1 VTAEPGRDSRTLL
14 RSEQRTGPVRVMIVD
29 DHAVVRRGVRAYLEM
44 LDEIQVVAEAA
55 DGQDALG
62 LLRMMA
68 AHRDL
73 PDVVLLDLVMPKM
86 DGLSAT
92 ARITGQYPGVRV
104 VVLTSFGGMERVHA
118 ALTNGAAGY
127 LLKSAGPT
135 EVAAAIQA
143 AARDEVFLDPAVA
156 RRLTREM
163 VSPPNGLASLTERE
177 RDVLILVG
185 HGRSNREIADQL
197 VISERTARTHV
208 SNVLRK
214 LQLSSRTQ
222 AALVAVREG
231 LVPPQ
236 G

>member
-1 VTAEPGRDSRTLL
+1 MSIDSERRT
-14 RSEQRTGPVRVMIVD
+14 RPVRVMVVD
-29 DHAVVRRGVRAYLEM
+29 DHAVVRSGIRAYLEM
-44 LDEIQVVAEAA
+44 LDDVRVVAEAA
-55 DGQDALG
+55 DGQDALD
-62 LLRMMA
+62 LLKTMA
-68 AHRDL
+68 GHQDL
-73 PDVVLLDLVMPKM
+73 PDVVLLDLVMPRV
-86 DGLSAT
+86 DGVLAT
-92 ARITGQYPGVRV
+92 SRITGQYPGVRV
-104 VVLTSFGGMERVHA
+104 VVLTSFGGMERVHT
-118 ALTNGAAGY
+118 ALANGAAGY
-127 LLKSAGPT
+127 LLKNAGPT
-135 EVAAAIQA
+135 EMAAAIRA

-156 RRLTREM
+156 RRLTQEM
-163 VSPPNGLASLTERE
+163 VSPPTGLGALTERE

-185 HGRSNREIADQL
+185 NGRSNREIADQL